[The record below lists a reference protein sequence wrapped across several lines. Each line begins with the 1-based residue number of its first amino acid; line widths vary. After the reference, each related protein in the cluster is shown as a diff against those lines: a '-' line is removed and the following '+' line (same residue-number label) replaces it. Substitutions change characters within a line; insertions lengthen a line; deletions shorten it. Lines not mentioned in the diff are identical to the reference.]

1 MHMPE
6 RMREELERQVARLLE
21 EAERPMRVE
30 EILPHL
36 DPIMPSP
43 NDIADVLQELANEK
57 RVEREGSYFAKQ
69 TPVPVDTLFPSRA
82 SRDAAHVIIDVIR
95 ELDERSG
102 MGARFPV
109 VVKAAQKR
117 GIPPDRTLDVVTILR
132 NAGEAYSV
140 GGDRLRLAKG

>member
-1 MHMPE
+1 
-6 RMREELERQVARLLE
+6 
-21 EAERPMRVE
+21 MRVE

-43 NDIADVLQELANEK
+43 NDIADVLQELSTEEK
-57 RVEREGSYFAKQ
+57 VARDGSYFAKA
-69 TPVPVDTLFPSRA
+69 TPVPVDALFQSKTTRE
-82 SRDAAHVIIDVIR
+82 AAHVVVEIIR
-95 ELDERSG
+95 ALDERTG
-102 MGARFPV
+102 DGARFPV

-117 GIPPDRTLDVVTILR
+117 GVPPDRVLDVVTVLK

>member
-1 MHMPE
+1 MPDK
-6 RMREELERQVARLLE
+6 MREELERQVARLLE

-43 NDIADVLQELANEK
+43 NDIAEVLHDLAEEK
-57 RVEREGSYFAKQ
+57 RLDRDGSFFGKA
-69 TPVPVDTLFPSRA
+69 TPVPIEQLFSSQANRQ
-82 SRDAAHVIIDVIR
+82 AAGVVVELIR
-95 ELDERSG
+95 EMDARSG
-102 MGARFPV
+102 EGARFPV
-109 VVKAAQKR
+109 LLKSAQKR
-117 GIPPDRTLDVVTILR
+117 GIPADRVFDVVTVLK

>member
-1 MHMPE
+1 MPE
-6 RMREELERQVARLLE
+6 RMREELERQVERLLE

-36 DPIMPSP
+36 HPIMPSP
-43 NDIADVLQELANEK
+43 NDIADVLQQLADGK
-57 RVEREGSYFAKQ
+57 KLEREGSFFGKA
-69 TPVPVDTLFPSRA
+69 TPIPVDDLFTSSA
-82 SRDAAHVIIDVIR
+82 SRQAAQAIIQIIR
-95 ELDERSG
+95 ELDEKTG
-102 MGARFPV
+102 AGARFPV
-109 VVKAAQKR
+109 VVKTAQKR

>member
-1 MHMPE
+1 
-6 RMREELERQVARLLE
+6 MREELERQVARLLE

-30 EILPHL
+30 EILPYL

-43 NDIADVLQELANEK
+43 NDIADVLQELAQEK
-57 RVEREGSYFAKQ
+57 HVEREGSYFAKA
-69 TPVPVDTLFPSRA
+69 TPVPVESLFA
-82 SRDAAHVIIDVIR
+82 SRTSRNAANVVIEVIR

-102 MGARFPV
+102 NGARFPV

-117 GIPPDRTLDVVTILR
+117 GVPPDRTLDVVTVLR

>member
-1 MHMPE
+1 
-6 RMREELERQVARLLE
+6 MREELERQVARLLE

-43 NDIADVLQELANEK
+43 NDIADVLQGFAAEK
-57 RVEREGSYFAKQ
+57 KAHRDGSFFGKA
-69 TPVPVDTLFPSRA
+69 TPVPIDHLFSSRA
-82 SRDAAHVIIDVIR
+82 NRAAAEAIVGIIR
-95 ELDERSG
+95 ELDG
-102 MGARFPV
+102 AAGDGARFPHV
-109 VVKAAQKR
+109 VRVAQTR
-117 GIPPDRTLDVVTILR
+117 GIPADRVLDVVTVLK

>member
-1 MHMPE
+1 MPE

-43 NDIADVLQELANEK
+43 NDIADVLHGLAEDK
-57 RVEREGSYFAKQ
+57 RAEREGSFFGRA
-69 TPVPVDTLFPSRA
+69 TPVPIDHLFRSKTNRA
-82 SRDAAHVIIDVIR
+82 VAEAVVTIIR
-95 ELDERSG
+95 QLDEASG
-102 MGARFPV
+102 EGAAFPRV
-109 VVKAAQKR
+109 VRAAEKR
-117 GIPPDRTLDVVTILR
+117 GIPRDRVLDVVTVLK

>member
-1 MHMPE
+1 MSE

-43 NDIADVLQELANEK
+43 NDIADVLHDLAGEK
-57 RVEREGSYFAKQ
+57 RVEREGSFYGKA
-69 TPVPVDTLFPSRA
+69 TPVPIDHLFVSKANRA
-82 SRDAAHVIIDVIR
+82 AAVVVVDVIR
-95 ELDERSG
+95 ELDAASG
-102 MGARFPV
+102 SGARYPV
-109 VVKAAQKR
+109 VVRAAQKR
-117 GIPPDRTLDVVTILR
+117 GVPAERVLDVVTVLK

>member
-1 MHMPE
+1 MSE

-36 DPIMPSP
+36 HPIMPSP
-43 NDIADVLQELANEK
+43 NDIADVLQGLAHEK
-57 RVEREGSYFAKQ
+57 RVEREGSYFARA
-69 TPVPVDTLFPSRA
+69 TPVPVDALFVSPA
-82 SRDAAHVIIDVIR
+82 SRDAARVILDVIR

-102 MGARFPV
+102 DGARFPV

-117 GIPPDRTLDVVTILR
+117 GVPPDRTLDIVTVLR